1 MAKVIVERPRRGGRG
16 PFKYSRAKNIPLDVL
31 PTKAGMRRS
40 QHGAGRDR
48 RDFNEHLGPLRRYL
62 RKQVGRGWDDVY
74 RDISAHL
81 RVTSA
86 VQQHVRDHVR
96 WEVERVVEV
105 GLKGRV
111 YAFTDMRWM
120 GGRWREMRQ
129 GELYVDPGSGVL
141 KAVRRR

>member
-1 MAKVIVERPRRGGRG
+1 MGQDPGDHGGVGEDRED
-16 PFKYSRAKNIPLDVL
+16 PHRAP
-31 PTKAGMRRS
+31 AA
-40 QHGAGRDR
+40 GAG
-48 RDFNEHLGPLRRYL
+48 
-62 RKQVGRGWDDVY
+62 GWDDVY

-111 YAFTDMRWM
+111 Y
-120 GGRWREMRQ
+120 
-129 GELYVDPGSGVL
+129 VL
-141 KAVRRR
+141 KAMRRR